1 MMYCLNF
8 NSPLKKQERDWNT
21 ISVSVIVTSDVTM
34 DMSVGRLMT
43 GIPKN
48 SPRSLCE
55 SQLGPVP
62 FSFLKWRFGPWKPCC
77 LSKHVFNRYFLE
89 NIELKMK

>member
-8 NSPLKKQERDWNT
+8 NSPLKKQERDWHT
-21 ISVSVIVTSDVTM
+21 VSVSVIVTRDVTLGHV
-34 DMSVGRLMT
+34 SRLMT
-43 GIPKN
+43 EVPKN

-62 FSFLKWRFGPWKPCC
+62 CSFLKWRFGPWKLCC
-77 LSKHVFNRYFLE
+77 LSKHVFNHYFLE
-89 NIELKMK
+89 NIALKLK